1 MDVHSIIIVAFLAE
15 VPVLPMV
22 FCQKVEERF
31 ALFCY
36 SAIFF
41 SCHRKLNLGIF
52 GLIVQIFV

>member
-22 FCQKVEERF
+22 FCQKVEGF

>member
-31 ALFCY
+31 RPF
-36 SAIFF
+36 AIPPFF
-41 SCHRKLNLGIF
+41 FPVIEN
-52 GLIVQIFV
+52 